1 MLRII
6 LFALL
11 GVSAAL
17 AQSNV
22 ASLTGIVTDAS
33 GSVVPNADITVTNVD
48 TGIVYRTRTNQNGV
62 YVAPSLIAGSYR
74 LEFQAPGFKKH
85 QVLQQRLETAQKARL
100 DVTLE
105 LGDVQQVIDVQAT
118 VTPLQ
123 QESAEISET
132 ITAKD
137 IQSIPLNGRIPY
149 ALLALTPGVSA
160 GGNDPSNLEFD
171 SNTSINGSRKGSNA
185 YVIDG
190 ASTTHIGGIAE
201 RIGSIES
208 IQEFKVLSSTYS
220 AEYGRTSGGVITFQV
235 KSGTQD
241 YHGSLYEFHRSNAL
255 AANSWENNARGIKNA
270 VLIRNEFGGAFGGP
284 VPGLKKKM
292 FFFVNYEGVRD
303 SIPLSPVRTIPD
315 PAVRGGNF
323 SGLPVTV
330 LDPTNQRPFPNNIIP
345 ASRLDPAAQKFMQL
359 FPTPNVAGIPSRFGI
374 NTNNW
379 VRAQGRSDNKNF
391 GTMRVDYNP
400 TEKNKFFFTYSHV
413 NEGPRDLVRDFENVL
428 NTQIGPR
435 FRNIRRSTFG
445 YTRFLTPSLSSE
457 LLLSAQRDPRVINP
471 WYDNFDVTRELGIQR
486 RVGTTMPSV
495 SIAGGFGSY
504 GDSRYQDW
512 VHQPASASNLWSWL
526 RGRHS
531 LKFGAQLYQNQFWYV
546 AGNGLSGSYAFNG
559 EITGN
564 GVAGRNNPVNALADL
579 LIGAVK
585 TAGYPVI
592 QIPVNRVNYNLGLF
606 MNDDWKVTRRLTLNL
621 GLRYEF
627 ETWQIVRNN
636 VYSRVDLATGNLLV
650 AGRNASRNLDLKNDY
665 VNFSPRLGLA
675 YLLNDK
681 TVVRSGFAV
690 FHSNIWVN
698 NGEMVA
704 YPGWTSAQTFPD
716 QGVGRPQP
724 FTFSQ
729 GFPVEAATLV
739 PDPLALAAAATV
751 ARPLPVSSLTYNPTD
766 TLPYSFQWN
775 LGVQRE
781 IGFSTVLDISYVGS
795 RSAHLSRSVPAN
807 NPTIERA
814 RDVVVNRVPIQ
825 QLRPFPTY
833 SGFNAMFYDANAIY
847 NSLQVKATRRFSA
860 GLSIDANY
868 TFSKNI
874 DNASNFADSF
884 QIPWQYFSIERA
896 LSGLDRPQV
905 FTLGVVYELPFGK
918 GKPWLADNRAASWL
932 LGGWQINALIAASDG
947 LPLTIRQ
954 TNTNLVLAAQRP
966 DVTDPSNLSG
976 RLEGAQFQG
985 AARRY
990 LIAPGQPGF
999 PFAPSSNLG
1008 IGNLGRNTSRE
1019 PGYVNLNLGIFR
1031 EFPLTEKTR
1040 LELRFEGYN
1049 AFNHVNYREPSSTD
1063 IDNANYG
1070 LITAA
1075 APPRQIQIGAR
1086 ISF

>member
-33 GSVVPNADITVTNVD
+33 GSVVPNAEITVTNVD

-241 YHGSLYEFHRSNAL
+241 YHGALYEFHRSNAL

-457 LLLSAQRDPRVINP
+457 LLFSAQRDPRVINP

-526 RGRHS
+526 RGRHT

>member
-33 GSVVPNADITVTNVD
+33 GSVVPNAEITVTNVD